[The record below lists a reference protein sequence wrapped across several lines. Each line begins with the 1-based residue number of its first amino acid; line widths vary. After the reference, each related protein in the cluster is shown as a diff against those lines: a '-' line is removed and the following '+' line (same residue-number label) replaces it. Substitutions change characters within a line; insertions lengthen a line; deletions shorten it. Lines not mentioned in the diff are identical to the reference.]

1 VSSPTAWTGKKAIE
15 ASFQGFAA
23 PCPDRT
29 GRYHRLTWSG
39 IKGPDI
45 KRPGIKRP
53 GIKVYERENEG
64 RGPSRRLHETVQN
77 TFLAGAVERDG
88 QLVALDTGDIAIA
101 EFEVK
106 HPVADLEW

>member
-1 VSSPTAWTGKKAIE
+1 M
-15 ASFQGFAA
+15 SFQGFAA
-23 PCPDRT
+23 LCPDRT
-29 GRYHRLTWSG
+29 GRYHRLTW
-39 IKGPDI
+39 PDI

-77 TFLAGAVERDG
+77 TFLAGAVEIDG

-106 HPVADLEW
+106 DPVADLEW